1 MHEYSVTIGR
11 NVGDEPMST
20 HDWRL
25 FRESV
30 NMHLTIIATIDD
42 VQIDAIETTRGTGE
56 WNGVREDNAR
66 VVMRTLSPLS
76 ETALGKLRVRLGNLA
91 TANMQDAIAFTIGTS
106 ELIDAR

>member
-1 MHEYSVTIGR
+1 MYEYSVTIGR
-11 NVGDEPMST
+11 NIGNDPMST
-20 HDWRL
+20 HDWRV
-25 FRESV
+25 FRETV
-30 NMHLTIIATIDD
+30 TLHLTVVASLDD

-76 ETALGKLRVRLGNLA
+76 ETALGNLRVRLGNLA

-106 ELIDAR
+106 ELIGAR